1 MNIPGLGEIADG
13 LRRSTVLVRPGGSKG
28 NGSGVLWS
36 SDGLIVTNAHVATG
50 SRAEISLWD
59 GREFRAEVI
68 SRDARRDLAALRIST
83 GHLLAAESSDSSR
96 VRPGEIAIAVGNP
109 LGFVGALTTGVVHA
123 VGPIRGLGSQSWVQ
137 SDVRLAPGN
146 SGGPLADARG
156 RVIGINA
163 MVAGRMALA
172 IASNEVARFLR
183 GESGAD
189 SLRLGVSVIPVRLPR
204 STGGRK
210 FALVL
215 AAVEPGT
222 PAARASLLPG
232 DILLGTEEKRF
243 TSVRDLAEALQ
254 GDAACLLRLEF
265 LRGDYERVRRVS
277 VQLAARGQKAGAMA
291 A

>member
-1 MNIPGLGEIADG
+1 
-13 LRRSTVLVRPGGSKG
+13 
-28 NGSGVLWS
+28 
-36 SDGLIVTNAHVATG
+36 
-50 SRAEISLWD
+50 
-59 GREFRAEVI
+59 
-68 SRDARRDLAALRIST
+68 
-83 GHLLAAESSDSSR
+83 
-96 VRPGEIAIAVGNP
+96 
-109 LGFVGALTTGVVHA
+109 
-123 VGPIRGLGSQSWVQ
+123 VQ

-163 MVAGRMALA
+163 MVAGRLALA
-172 IASNEVARFLR
+172 IASNEVMRFLR
-183 GESGAD
+183 GESGAQ
-189 SLRLGVSVIPVRLPR
+189 SLRLGVSVMPVQLPR
-204 STGGRK
+204 SSGGRK

-243 TSVRDLAEALQ
+243 TSVRDLAEVLQ
-254 GDAACLLRLEF
+254 GDAAWLLRLEF